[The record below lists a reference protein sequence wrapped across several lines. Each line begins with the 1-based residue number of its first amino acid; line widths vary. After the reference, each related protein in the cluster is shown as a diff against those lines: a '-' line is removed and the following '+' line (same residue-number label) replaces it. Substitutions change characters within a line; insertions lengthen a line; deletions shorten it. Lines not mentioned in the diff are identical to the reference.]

1 MSAPI
6 RFLADEDFD
15 NDILRGV
22 LRRKSD
28 VNIVRAQEVGLGGIA
43 DAQILEWAAREG
55 RVVLTHDVCTM
66 TTHAYARIRDGLPMP
81 GVFAVSQSIPIAQ
94 AIADILLL
102 AECSIEGEWEN
113 QVRYLPL

>member
-1 MSAPI
+1 MSTAI
-6 RFLADEDFD
+6 RFLVDEDFD

-22 LRRKSD
+22 LRRKPD
-28 VNIVRAQEVGLGGIA
+28 LDIVRN
-43 DAQILEWAAREG
+43 
-55 RVVLTHDVCTM
+55 
-66 TTHAYARIRDGLPMP
+66 GLPMP

-102 AECSIEGEWEN
+102 AEYSIAGEWEN